1 MDQGLQ
7 PMPSLSPVSL
17 IFAAARSP
25 ARILGPTNAYLAAT
39 VATCFRG
46 PASDKLVTD
55 LRESAL
61 TFKNDLDGAGT
72 IPKAER
78 IELIRRARRL
88 QESVQKLPQDSQVPV
103 LATIV
108 RELLNDA
115 PDAALVLD
123 RAVRKA
129 CDDRYHPTPEH
140 AAVAAKLLETV

>member
-1 MDQGLQ
+1 
-7 PMPSLSPVSL
+7 MPTLSPVAL
-17 IFAAARSP
+17 LFAASRSP
-25 ARILGPTNAYLAAT
+25 ARILGPTNAYLAAAL
-39 VATCFRG
+39 ATCFRG

-61 TFKNDLDGAGT
+61 NLKNDLDGAGT
-72 IPKAER
+72 IPKEER
-78 IELIRRARRL
+78 IKLIRRARQL
-88 QESVQKLPQDSQVPV
+88 QAAVQKLPQDAQVPV

-108 RELLNDA
+108 RELLDGA

-140 AAVAAKLLETV
+140 AAVATKLLETP